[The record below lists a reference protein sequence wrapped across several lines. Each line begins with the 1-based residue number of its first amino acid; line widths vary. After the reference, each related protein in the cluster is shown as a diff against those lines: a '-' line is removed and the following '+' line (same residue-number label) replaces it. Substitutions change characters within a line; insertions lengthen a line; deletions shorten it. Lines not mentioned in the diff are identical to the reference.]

1 MIKVTTIDNIGGYIE
16 YTTQLAKSMH
26 DDNSEMCL
34 FRGHSHLDFNL
45 TPAIARPDDLVGD
58 SLKKKESEIYE
69 EFLRLGSMLID
80 DMKISGDW
88 DKLALAQH
96 HGLPTR
102 LLDWTSSPLIAL
114 WFACAN
120 KRKTDKAD
128 RAIWIFKIDEDRDKV
143 DIRDPANTPFSD
155 VYPRIFKP
163 AHITERIRL
172 QAGWFSVHDIASENG
187 NKSLEELSSMES
199 RLEKIIIPNDC
210 ALGMLKLLDLF
221 HINASTLM
229 PDLTGISLHLKW
241 RYLSV
246 NNVV

>member
-1 MIKVTTIDNIGGYIE
+1 MKETTIDNIRDYIE
-16 YTTQLAKSMH
+16 YTTQHAKSMH

-34 FRGHSHLDFNL
+34 FRGHSHFDFNL
-45 TPAIARPDDLVGD
+45 TPAIARPCDLKGD
-58 SLKKKESEIYE
+58 SLKKKEAEIYD

-80 DMKISGDW
+80 DLKMPGDW

-102 LLDWTSSPLIAL
+102 LLDWTSSPLVAL

-128 RAIWIFKIDEDRDKV
+128 RAVWIFKIDEEKDKV
-143 DIRDPANTPFSD
+143 DIKDDSNSPFDD

-172 QAGWFSVHDIASENG
+172 QAGWFSVHDIVSENG
-187 NKSLEELSSMES
+187 NKSLEELVGMES
-199 RLEKIIIPNDC
+199 KLEKIVLPNDC
-210 ALGMLKLLDLF
+210 APEMLKLLDLF

-241 RYLSV
+241 RYL
-246 NNVV
+246 NVQNIV